1 MLILNHHYLH
11 SLWSRVSRYAGYV
24 TEVFYLYTDRTCR
37 HLPVKR
43 HGEGGHPLQIGQS
56 SLGTRYGAYL
66 TTSARTSV
74 AQRCSGGLRGLLVS
88 GPQSLHYDFS
98 YTQTWLVHAG
108 FGSMS
113 HRLVMTSDPNKGV
126 LL

>member
-56 SLGTRYGAYL
+56 SLGTRYGVYL

-74 AQRCSGGLRGLLVS
+74 A
-88 GPQSLHYDFS
+88 
-98 YTQTWLVHAG
+98 
-108 FGSMS
+108 
-113 HRLVMTSDPNKGV
+113 
-126 LL
+126 